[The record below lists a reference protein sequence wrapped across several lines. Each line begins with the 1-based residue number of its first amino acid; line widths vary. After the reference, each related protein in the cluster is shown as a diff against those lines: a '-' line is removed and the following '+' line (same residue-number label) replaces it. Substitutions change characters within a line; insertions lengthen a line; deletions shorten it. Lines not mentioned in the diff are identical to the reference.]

1 MVMKKQHLS
10 LHINNS
16 RIVVE
21 HNNELFGDILCTA
34 LEGGS
39 NYWIETIKF
48 LPPYNKPKGCSVS
61 EYATSELNAGK
72 TIQIV
77 DVDNEHHDLTMG
89 DLIFGIKRWA
99 HCHPNRVSIITENG
113 RSEID
118 AGNIDA
124 NEADTILQYA
134 LFGKWVFG

>member
-1 MVMKKQHLS
+1 MTLNLS

-16 RIVVE
+16 RIVIE
-21 HNNELFGDILCTA
+21 HDGELFSDILCTA

-61 EYATSELNAGK
+61 EYATSELNAGN

-89 DLIFGIKRWA
+89 DLIIGIKRWA
-99 HCHPNRVSIITENG
+99 HRHPNHVSIITEHG
-113 RSEID
+113 KSELD
-118 AGNIDA
+118 VGNIDA
-124 NEADTILQYA
+124 SDADAILQYS
-134 LFGKWVFG
+134 LFGKLMFG